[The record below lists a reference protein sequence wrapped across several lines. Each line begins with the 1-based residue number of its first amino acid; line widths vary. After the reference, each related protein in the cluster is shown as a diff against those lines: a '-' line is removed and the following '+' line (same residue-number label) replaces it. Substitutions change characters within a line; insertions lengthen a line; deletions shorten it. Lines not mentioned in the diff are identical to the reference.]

1 MWSSCAVARLVRT
14 LRLLHPGDDDGDD
27 DDHYGGDDND
37 HYRDDD
43 NDHDYYYDD
52 DDDNDC
58 FDIDHGDKIFAGTNA
73 LTASSWWLGP
83 LIIYVYLSYN
93 GNLKIILSE
102 WSTHHE

>member
-43 NDHDYYYDD
+43 NDHDYYYD

>member
-1 MWSSCAVARLVRT
+1 MRSSCAVARLVRT

-27 DDHYGGDDND
+27 DDHNGGDDND

-43 NDHDYYYDD
+43 NDHDYYYD

-73 LTASSWWLGP
+73 LTASSW
-83 LIIYVYLSYN
+83 
-93 GNLKIILSE
+93 
-102 WSTHHE
+102 